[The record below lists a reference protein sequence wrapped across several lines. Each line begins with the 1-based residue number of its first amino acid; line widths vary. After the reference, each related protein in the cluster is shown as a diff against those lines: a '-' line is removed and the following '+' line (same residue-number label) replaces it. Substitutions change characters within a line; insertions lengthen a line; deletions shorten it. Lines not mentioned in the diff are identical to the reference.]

1 MKNKTNMFLKGM
13 LGRFSA
19 TVMLFAV
26 GCIAAFADN
35 NKLYIKDFT
44 IAPGQTKNLEVILD
58 NESPISSLEFLV
70 KLPDGLYY
78 VENSLAKV
86 TSRVTR
92 SSHSV
97 GVADNRDEGI
107 KIVMLSTSSK
117 VENSPVKGNSGAIL
131 TIDVKA
137 ASDYKGGVVEITD
150 IIGSDATNKEDA
162 NNEDGFIYVPKRI
175 DMDAVTV
182 NADVHVGDAYADNA
196 ELTVRPNV
204 LTEVGVSLDNII
216 DIVGLQAV
224 VTLPE
229 GVSFVEVEDGDD
241 GEVIFTY
248 SNRLSGNTVARVF
261 KLEGEPNKYTLVI
274 SSLTSDVFDGATG
287 NLFALNIVADKVL
300 EGDIV
305 ISDIKVSSVN
315 GISYDLDNTL
325 TTTVKCVTDPT
336 GDGMWDIDDVT
347 AVIKVLNSSEVDSV
361 CDLNGDGVVD
371 IDDVLQTIKES
382 NK

>member
-35 NKLYIKDFT
+35 KLYIEDFT
-44 IAPGQTKNLEVILD
+44 IAPGQTKTLEILLE
-58 NESPISSLEFLV
+58 NESPVSSLQFIAT
-70 KLPDGLYY
+70 LPEGLEY
-78 VENSLAKV
+78 VDNSFAKV
-86 TSRVTR
+86 TNRITR

-97 GVADNRDEGI
+97 TVQKGENAFRV
-107 KIVMLSTSSK
+107 IVLSTSSK
-117 VENSPVKGNSGAIL
+117 IENSSIKGKSGAIL
-131 TIDVKA
+131 TVDVKA
-137 ASDYKGGVVEITD
+137 ATDYKGGVIVIDD
-150 IIGSDATNKEDA
+150 IVGSDA
-162 NNEDGFIYVPKRI
+162 NNRDENGVPYSKHVDI
-175 DMDAVTV
+175 ESTQI
-182 NADVHVGDAYADNA
+182 NAIVHVGDAVADA
-196 ELTVRPNV
+196 EEVTVRPNV
-204 LTEVGVSLDNII
+204 LTHVGVSFNNDI

-229 GVSFVEVEDGDD
+229 GVSFVEDED
-241 GEVIFTY
+241 GEVITY
-248 SNRLSGNTVARVF
+248 SNRLSGNTVATVSE
-261 KLEGEPNKYTLVI
+261 LEGEPNKYTLLI
-274 SSLTSDVFDGATG
+274 SSLTSDVFEGAEG
-287 NLFALNIVADKVL
+287 NLFSLNVAASKPL
-300 EGDIV
+300 EGEIV
-305 ISDIKVSSVN
+305 ISDIKVSSDYAV
-315 GISYDLDNTL
+315 SYDLDNTL
-325 TTTVKCVTDPT
+325 TVKIKCVTDPT

>member
-1 MKNKTNMFLKGM
+1 MFLKGM

-107 KIVMLSTSSK
+107 KIVMLSTSSAI
-117 VENSPVKGNSGAIL
+117 ENSPVKGNSGAIL

-204 LTEVGVSLDNII
+204 PTEVGVSLDNII

-229 GVSFVEVEDGDD
+229 GVSFVEDED
-241 GEVIFTY
+241 GEVITY
-248 SNRLSGNTVARVF
+248 SNRLSGNTVATVSE
-261 KLEGEPNKYTLVI
+261 LEGEPNKYTLLI

-287 NLFALNIVADKVL
+287 NLFALNVAAGKVL